1 MEPYFEMEEFD
12 TLGDSWLRYQGSFE
26 RDRKNG
32 HGILYLVNGDKFE
45 GTFMNDYLHGEGKY
59 KRADGVVIKGVWKND
74 MLIKKE
80 IY

>member
-1 MEPYFEMEEFD
+1 
-12 TLGDSWLRYQGSFE
+12 
-26 RDRKNG
+26 
-32 HGILYLVNGDKFE
+32 VNGDKFE